1 MAAPKK
7 KEPKYP
13 RRFWINLIL
22 FILVATGAWL
32 WFNVHLKPHV
42 DERWFGGVTIAAVAA
57 FVAGLVKVF
66 IGDDAT
72 NELRARMRQP
82 RSTWTLLALAPVVAL
97 AHCVTATIY
106 LRADSSVRPRHVFM
120 VTREG
125 EEPERVEI
133 TKTNPEHA
141 ITGYFGRMTIKIATV
156 DPPGYRDKTVDA
168 FMGVRDVELP
178 DPTTAKSPHLLRLVP
193 GRNLIRR
200 LRPDRSNPQ
209 FQLTVSR
216 DGRELFNR
224 RGLKFET
231 IYLGSALHDMEM
243 ENAKPEFSRE
253 LEEYARMLQTREQD
267 FPSLIAKW
275 LNHKTGIEPADDFR
289 DGDHIR
295 VLVKDNRGR
304 TTFDQTVDIRKDQK
318 IKTLFLTGSQ

>member
-1 MAAPKK
+1 MKK

-22 FILVATGAWL
+22 FILVATAAWL

-57 FVAGLVKVF
+57 FIGGLVKVF

-82 RSTWTLLALAPVVAL
+82 RSTWTLLALVPVVAL
-97 AHCVTATIY
+97 AHFVTVTIY

-125 EEPERVEI
+125 QEPERVEI

-141 ITGYFGRMTIKIATV
+141 ITGYFGRLKIKIATI
-156 DPPGYRDKTVDA
+156 DPPGYREKTVDA

-178 DPTTAKSPHLLRLVP
+178 DPSTAKSPHLLRLVP
-193 GRNLIRR
+193 GRNFIRR
-200 LRPDRSNPQ
+200 LRDNRSNPH

-216 DGRELFNR
+216 DGRELFTKR
-224 RGLKFET
+224 ELKFET
-231 IYLGSALHDMEM
+231 IYLGSALHVMEE

-253 LEEYARMLQTREQD
+253 LEEYARRIQTPEKDVQALVAR
-267 FPSLIAKW
+267 W

-289 DGDHIR
+289 DGNHIR
-295 VLVKDNRGR
+295 VVVKDDRGHM
-304 TTFDQTVDIRKDQK
+304 TFDETIPIKKDQK
-318 IKTLFLTGSQ
+318 IYTRFFTGPSQ